1 METTNWNRYLIFGA
15 SALFIG
21 LFVYFF
27 SSIVAYVMAA
37 WVLSLIGQPL
47 MHLYRRIKIGK
58 RRLGASLC
66 AALTLLSFFLVAGL
80 LFLIFVPTILTQANN
95 LAHVDYRA
103 IAKALEEPYARFNHW
118 LITYGVKLP
127 ENSLEEL
134 VRKGL
139 AGWFEPNKVG
149 AIIASFI
156 GAIGMVI
163 VNTVSTLFI
172 AFFFLQERRLFINFV
187 LDLAPKEYEEPTR
200 ATIRH
205 VTTLLTRYFGGIV
218 VQMTV
223 ITIFMTIV
231 LSILGI
237 KSALL
242 IALFGA
248 LTNVIP
254 YLGPLL
260 GAAFAIFITIASNL
274 DLDFYT
280 ELLPMLIKV
289 VVAFSVM
296 QQLDNFFL
304 QPYIFSTSVMAHPL
318 EIFLATLMGANIG
331 GVGGMILA
339 IPVFTILRVIAKEFF
354 QHFKIVK
361 KMAGRLE
368 EEGY

>member
-1 METTNWNRYLIFGA
+1 METFSWSRYILIA
-15 SALFIG
+15 ISAIIIG
-21 LFVYFF
+21 LFVYYF
-27 SSIVAYVMAA
+27 SSIVAYVLSA

-47 MHLYRRIKIGK
+47 MHLFRRIKIGK
-58 RRLGASLC
+58 HRFGTSLC
-66 AALTLLSFFLVAGL
+66 AALTLGSFFLITGL
-80 LFLIFVPTILTQANN
+80 VFLIFVPTILTQANN

-103 IAKALEEPYARFNHW
+103 IAKALEEPYSRFNHW
-118 LITYGVKLP
+118 LITYGVELP

-149 AIIASFI
+149 NIIASFI
-156 GAIGMVI
+156 AAIGNVV
-163 VNTVSTLFI
+163 VNIGATLFI
-172 AFFFLQERRLFINFV
+172 TFFFLQERRLLINFI

-205 VTTLLTRYFGGIV
+205 VTALLTRYFGGMV

-223 ITIFMTIV
+223 ITLFMTIV

-242 IALFGA
+242 IGLFGA

-254 YLGPLL
+254 YLGPIL
-260 GAAFAIFITIASNL
+260 GAAFAIFITISSNL

-280 ELLPMLIKV
+280 EMLPMLIKV
-289 VVAFSVM
+289 LIAFGIM

-304 QPYIFSTSVMAHPL
+304 QPYIYSTSVLAHPL
-318 EIFLATLMGANIG
+318 EIFLAILMGAQIG

-339 IPVFTILRVIAKEFF
+339 IPGYTILRVIAKEYF

-368 EEGY
+368 EEGF